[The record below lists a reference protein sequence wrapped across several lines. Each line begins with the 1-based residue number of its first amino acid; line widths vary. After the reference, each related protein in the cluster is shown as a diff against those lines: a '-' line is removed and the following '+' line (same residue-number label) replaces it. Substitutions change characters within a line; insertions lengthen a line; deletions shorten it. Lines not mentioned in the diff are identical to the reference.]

1 MPRSLLDTIHDAAA
15 RVRYGRTQDE
25 MFRALAAGQ
34 VPGAPPLNSADT
46 SEAERFA
53 SSFSGARKWGRGP
66 ADLFNAIALGDV
78 ADTVRSG
85 IGILDPDRLAAVVT
99 RKHMGSLGA
108 DAGQAAADIEEKAR
122 RARILGLLRGERV
135 NR

>member
-46 SEAERFA
+46 SEAERYHGGHNGHQHGRDHSRPPSTPGPRLSA
-53 SSFSGARKWGRGP
+53 STAARG
-66 ADLFNAIALGDV
+66 
-78 ADTVRSG
+78 
-85 IGILDPDRLAAVVT
+85 T
-99 RKHMGSLGA
+99 RITRPTL
-108 DAGQAAADIEEKAR
+108 
-122 RARILGLLRGERV
+122 
-135 NR
+135 